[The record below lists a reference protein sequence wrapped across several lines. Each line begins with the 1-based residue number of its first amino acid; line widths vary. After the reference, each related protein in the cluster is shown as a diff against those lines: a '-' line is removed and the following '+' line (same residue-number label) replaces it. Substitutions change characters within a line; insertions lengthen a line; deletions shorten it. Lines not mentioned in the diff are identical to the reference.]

1 MYGYNAN
8 VYVIAF
14 TPENLV
20 FTCGFTSE
28 KGNALLLSS
37 VLLLE
42 THIGKYGRLKVW
54 MAENKSLNFLFI
66 S

>member
-28 KGNALLLSS
+28 KGDALLLSS

-42 THIGKYGRLKVW
+42 THGKYGRLKT
-54 MAENKSLNFLFI
+54 SH
-66 S
+66 